1 METAGKERGGWFAGH
16 FLTAEN
22 LLKSDQIEVKWAE
35 LTIGTN
41 DKNATLNIKSNTLCI
56 LVSGTFLVDF
66 GKHKVLLERRG
77 DYVFWIPEVAHT
89 WSAVFDTVIMTIRW
103 PSLPHDQRLLSD
115 QQSAGFAL

>member
-66 GKHKVLLERRG
+66 GKHKVRFPGSSQPVQAKFL
-77 DYVFWIPEVAHT
+77 YIV
-89 WSAVFDTVIMTIRW
+89 
-103 PSLPHDQRLLSD
+103 
-115 QQSAGFAL
+115 